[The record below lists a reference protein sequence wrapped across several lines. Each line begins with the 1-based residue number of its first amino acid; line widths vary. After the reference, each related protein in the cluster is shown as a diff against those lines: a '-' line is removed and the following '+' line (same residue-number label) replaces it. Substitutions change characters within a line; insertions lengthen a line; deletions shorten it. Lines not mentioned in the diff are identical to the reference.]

1 MEQKEK
7 ILWIY
12 SANRISGTI
21 DNFIYNIADLLPLNA
36 SNINVQLIKALVPI
50 SGTTYFNNYY
60 LKVMIDWGS
69 SSNQLSQQY
78 NGYLLMEV
86 IPFQINATRIYK
98 SEFEESQGIKYKLN
112 NLPNNLINVILLD
125 NTNATPAFNNA
136 AALIDYSLCIK
147 FEYNI

>member
-12 SANRISGTI
+12 SANRISGTV
-21 DNFIYNIADLLPLNA
+21 DNFIYNIAELLPLNA
-36 SNINVQLIKALVPI
+36 HNINVQLIKAIVSI
-50 SGTTYFNNYY
+50 VTTTYFNNYY
-60 LKVMIDWGS
+60 LKIMIDWRS

-78 NGYLLMEV
+78 NGYLLMDV
-86 IPFQINATRIYK
+86 IPFQQSITRIYS
-98 SEFEESQGIKYKLN
+98 SEFNKLNGIEYKLN

-125 NTNATPAFNNA
+125 NNNTTSAFFNA
-136 AALIDYSLCIK
+136 ATLIDFALCIK

>member
-21 DNFIYNIADLLPLNA
+21 DNFIYNIAELLPLNA
-36 SNINVQLIKALVPI
+36 HDINVQLIKALVPVDT
-50 SGTTYFNNYY
+50 TTYFVNHY

-78 NGYLLMEV
+78 NGYLLIDV
-86 IPFQINATRIYK
+86 IPFQQPITRIYR
-98 SEFEESQGIKYKLN
+98 SEYNKLNGIKYKLN

-125 NTNATPAFNNA
+125 DSNTTPAFFNDVT
-136 AALIDYSLCIK
+136 LIDFALCIK